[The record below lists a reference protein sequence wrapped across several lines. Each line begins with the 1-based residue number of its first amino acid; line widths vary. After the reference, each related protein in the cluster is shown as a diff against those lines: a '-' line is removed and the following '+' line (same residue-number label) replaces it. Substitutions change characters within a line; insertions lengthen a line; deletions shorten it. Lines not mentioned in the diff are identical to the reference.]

1 VQNAASLNQDGDT
14 MRAFSMAAPYDFDES
29 DCAVLEPR
37 APRPGLGSVMS
48 AEFAC
53 VKEAASFSRLREL
66 LVERSQHCV
75 LVVGA
80 EGRPVGVVTQ
90 TDLLRALD
98 DPGMRAPGP
107 RAGQVMTALVFALP
121 VTATIEQAAALM
133 AYEGVQ
139 QIVVTGMGGRVAGIV
154 RALDVARRCARSA
167 GYLVDREE

>member
-1 VQNAASLNQDGDT
+1 
-14 MRAFSMAAPYDFDES
+14 MAAPYDFDES
-29 DCAVLEPR
+29 DCPIPEPR

-48 AEFAC
+48 ADVAC
-53 VKEAASFSRLREL
+53 VKESTPFSRLREL

-75 LVVGA
+75 LIVGA

-90 TDLLRALD
+90 TDLLRALE
-98 DPGMRAPGP
+98 DPRRRAPGP
-107 RAGQVMTALVFALP
+107 TAGEVMTALVFALP
-121 VTATIEQAAALM
+121 VTASVEQAAALM

-154 RALDVARRCARSA
+154 RALDVARRFARSA